1 MFVLYIVIA
10 VVALVAGYM
19 LFAYRKVKN
28 MPVAPDNPKIRTL
41 TEKNFNQQIS
51 KGITLVDFW
60 APWCMPCKMMVPVLN
75 EVAAEAGDSVT
86 VAKLN
91 IDEHQAVA
99 QKFAVRSIPTIVIFR
114 NGKEVDR
121 IVGVKQKDFLL
132 NKINMLKYK

>member
-60 APWCMPCKMMVPVLN
+60 AAWCMPCKMMVPVLN

>member
-1 MFVLYIVIA
+1 
-10 VVALVAGYM
+10 M

-60 APWCMPCKMMVPVLN
+60 AAWCMPCKMMVPVLN

-121 IVGVKQKDFLL
+121 IVGVKQNDFLL